1 MKKRDCIL
9 SIIVTAHHEGLIAHK
24 TMQSIER
31 AAAKLEKASLPYEV
45 IISIDRGDKTTV
57 DYFKSY
63 NNLPVTVY
71 HWDHGDL
78 SSSRNSAIAK
88 AHGKF
93 VAFIDADDLMSEN
106 WLHDSGREIGRASC
120 RERV

>member
-45 IISIDRGDKTTV
+45 IISIDRGDETTV

-71 HWDHGDL
+71 H
-78 SSSRNSAIAK
+78 
-88 AHGKF
+88 
-93 VAFIDADDLMSEN
+93 
-106 WLHDSGREIGRASC
+106 
-120 RERV
+120 